1 MMSDDRT
8 LENKPHTFTLLP
20 EGTPLPD
27 FNQITSV
34 SVVPFNDKGEI
45 VVALLETRGIDLA
58 GGHTED
64 PDKNCDDTARRET
77 HEEICVTLGALVPAC
92 VIESTMHKNGKPT
105 YMVTMTGPV
114 QSFETLTRAE
124 GEVSYG
130 RTTVMPEQFVAAYAG
145 GLDKSLMRDIIEQAT
160 RTYKRAFSLT

>member
-1 MMSDDRT
+1 MSDNRT
-8 LENKPHTFTLLP
+8 AERKPHTFTLLP

-27 FNQITSV
+27 LNQITSV
-34 SVVPFNDKGEI
+34 AVVPFNEAGEI

-58 GGHTED
+58 GGHTEP
-64 PDKNCDDTARRET
+64 PDKSCEDTARRET

-92 VIESTMHKNGKPT
+92 IIESTMHKNGKPT

-114 QSFETLTRAE
+114 HSFEALTRAE

-130 RTTVMPEQFVAAYAG
+130 RSAVAPEAFIGAYAG
-145 GLDKSLMRDIIEQAT
+145 GLDKTLMRGIVEQAT
-160 RTYKRAFSLT
+160 RVYKREFPHL